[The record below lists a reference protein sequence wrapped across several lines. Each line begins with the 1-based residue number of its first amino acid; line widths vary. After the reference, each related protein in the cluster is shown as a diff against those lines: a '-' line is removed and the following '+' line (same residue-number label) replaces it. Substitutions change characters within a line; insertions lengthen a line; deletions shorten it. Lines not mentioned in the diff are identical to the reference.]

1 MIVGQISLMSVF
13 VYTNYLICIYKKENY
28 TVVYV
33 RILLDFKPSYVL
45 LLDSIDCFLFEF
57 FHREYSF

>member
-1 MIVGQISLMSVF
+1 MSVF

-57 FHREYSF
+57 FRRERSF